1 MFIHSCGIT
10 VREKQRENA
19 LRPTCAL
26 SNISNPTMRTGL
38 DFKFT
43 QFDQAR
49 GEALKSSPVRIEG
62 FEMTSHTDKSLLN
75 KMS

>member
-1 MFIHSCGIT
+1 
-10 VREKQRENA
+10 
-19 LRPTCAL
+19 
-26 SNISNPTMRTGL
+26 MRTGL
-38 DFKFT
+38 DLKFT